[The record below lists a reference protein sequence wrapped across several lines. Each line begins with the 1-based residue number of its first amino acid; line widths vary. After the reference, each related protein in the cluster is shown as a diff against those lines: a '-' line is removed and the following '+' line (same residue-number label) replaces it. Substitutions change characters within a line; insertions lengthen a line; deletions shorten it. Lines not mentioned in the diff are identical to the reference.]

1 MKRIDYVVKILRDID
16 FCYIFYPFVT
26 KDKPKNKIRILNIRL
41 SLKIFK
47 RREMY
52 EENWWECF
60 KEKKDIQ

>member
-52 EENWWECF
+52 EEN
-60 KEKKDIQ
+60 